1 LGRKHVGC
9 SLRSDFSPHACA
21 PYSKVRCQIVEII
34 PRTYQVLAVFCVVY
48 WVIWFV
54 PFTTV
59 IIGTDGSWF
68 FSVGIIS
75 LWLFPVAIIAWLFK
89 KVRIV
94 VVQKLGKQ
102 MAWCSFVVILAFFTW
117 GSFLLLSLF
126 VYGV

>member
-1 LGRKHVGC
+1 M
-9 SLRSDFSPHACA
+9 
-21 PYSKVRCQIVEII
+21 CQIVEII
-34 PRTYQVLAVFCVVY
+34 PRIYQVLAVFCVVY

-54 PFTTV
+54 PFTT
-59 IIGTDGSWF
+59 IITGTDGSWF

-75 LWLFPVAIIAWLFK
+75 LWLLPVAIIAWLFK